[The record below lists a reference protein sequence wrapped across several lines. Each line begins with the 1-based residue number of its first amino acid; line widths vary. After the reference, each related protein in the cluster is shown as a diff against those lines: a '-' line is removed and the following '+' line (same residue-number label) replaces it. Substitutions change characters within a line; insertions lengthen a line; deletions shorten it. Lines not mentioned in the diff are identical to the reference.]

1 MSIFL
6 RATGLAVAAT
16 LSACAVQGPAKQ
28 VDSLAPQQWQ
38 APLPHNGSQA
48 DLATWWRGQADGLL
62 VELIES
68 AQAVSPTVASAASRI
83 AQSRSER
90 VAAGAALAPNV
101 DAAASVNR
109 SNQQSAL
116 PMGTT
121 SQAALNASWEID
133 LFGANRAARDAAQAR
148 LESAHAG
155 WHDARVSV
163 AAEVA
168 NQYYGLRA
176 CEQLLAVAQQ
186 DAGSRADTAKLT
198 ELSAKAGFQS
208 PASLSLARASAAE
221 GNSRYLAQ
229 RAACDVDVKVLSAL
243 TAITEP
249 ALRQK
254 LAASAQAAGISA
266 AGQHGVDAGAM
277 RAATGAAG
285 TGGAAAASNAATG
298 AVRTDSAAATSS
310 AATGAVGT
318 SGAAATGNAAPGAAG
333 YAAFAAPS
341 MAIAELPAQILSQR
355 PDVFTAEREV
365 AASSADVGN
374 AQAQRYPRL
383 TLSGSVGVA
392 NFRAA
397 GDNTKT
403 DTWTIGPV
411 AISVPVFD
419 AGRRRANVDA
429 ASARYDAAVSSYRAT
444 VRNAVSEVEQ
454 ALVNLDSTAAR
465 AGDAQTSL
473 EGYRANYIAVE
484 DRYKNGMASLFE
496 LEDAR
501 RTRLAA
507 EQTVINLQRER
518 SAAWVALYRAAGG
531 GWKPATP
538 AATADAQPAPS
549 SAPAA
554 ATAAASTATPQ
565 RAAIAAN

>member
-6 RATGLAVAAT
+6 RAMALAVAAT

-28 VDSLAPQQWQ
+28 VDSLAPPQWQ

-62 VELIES
+62 AELIES

-101 DAAASVNR
+101 DAAGSVSR

-121 SQAALNASWEID
+121 SQVALNASWEID

-186 DAGSRADTAKLT
+186 DARSRADTARLT

-208 PASLSLARASAAE
+208 PASLSLARASAAD
-221 GNSRYLAQ
+221 GNSRYIAQ

-243 TAITEP
+243 TAIAEP

-254 LAASAQAAGISA
+254 LAASAQAAGA
-266 AGQHGVDAGAM
+266 P
-277 RAATGAAG
+277 ATA
-285 TGGAAAASNAATG
+285 TTVTVAAAAADASAARNAA
-298 AVRTDSAAATSS
+298 A
-310 AATGAVGT
+310 
-318 SGAAATGNAAPGAAG
+318 

-341 MAIAELPAQILSQR
+341 MAIAELPARTLSQR

-365 AASSADVGN
+365 AAASADVGN

-383 TLSGSVGVA
+383 SLSGSVGVA
-392 NFRAA
+392 NFRAD
-397 GDNTKT
+397 GSNTKT

-419 AGRRRANVDA
+419 AGRRAANVDA
-429 ASARYDAAVSSYRAT
+429 ASARYDAAVASYRAA

-473 EGYRANYIAVE
+473 EGYRANYGAVE

-531 GWKPATP
+531 GWNPATP
-538 AATADAQPAPS
+538 TVATASAQPTPSAAPTAAPS
-549 SAPAA
+549 PAA
-554 ATAAASTATPQ
+554 SP
-565 RAAIAAN
+565 RAALAAN

>member
-6 RATGLAVAAT
+6 RATALAVVMT
-16 LSACAVQGPAKQ
+16 LGGCAVQGPAKQ
-28 VDSLAPQQWQ
+28 VDALAPQQWQ

-68 AQAVSPTVASAASRI
+68 AQAVSPNVASAASRI

-109 SNQQSAL
+109 ANQQSAL

-176 CEQLLAVAQQ
+176 CQQLLAVAQQ
-186 DAGSRADTAKLT
+186 DALSRVDTAKLT

-208 PASLSLARASAAE
+208 PASLALARASAAD
-221 GNSRYLAQ
+221 GNSRYIAQ

-243 TAITEP
+243 TAISEP
-249 ALRQK
+249 QLRQK
-254 LAASAQAAGISA
+254 LA
-266 AGQHGVDAGAM
+266 V
-277 RAATGAAG
+277 ATP
-285 TGGAAAASNAATG
+285 
-298 AVRTDSAAATSS
+298 AV
-310 AATGAVGT
+310 
-318 SGAAATGNAAPGAAG
+318 
-333 YAAFAAPS
+333 APS
-341 MAIAELPAQILSQR
+341 IAIAELPAQTLSQR

-365 AASSADVGN
+365 AAASADVGN

-383 TLSGSVGVA
+383 SLSGSVGVA
-392 NFRAA
+392 NFRTG
-397 GDNTKT
+397 GDNTRT
-403 DTWTIGPV
+403 DTWTIGPL

-419 AGRRRANVDA
+419 AGRRAANVDA
-429 ASARYDAAVSSYRAT
+429 ARARYDSAVSSYRAT

-454 ALVNLDSTAAR
+454 ALVNLDATAAR
-465 AGDAQTSL
+465 AGDAQTAL
-473 EGYRANYIAVE
+473 EGYRANYSAVE

-531 GWKPATP
+531 GWNP
-538 AATADAQPAPS
+538 
-549 SAPAA
+549 SAP
-554 ATAAASTATPQ
+554 TV
-565 RAAIAAN
+565 AAN

>member
-1 MSIFL
+1 
-6 RATGLAVAAT
+6 
-16 LSACAVQGPAKQ
+16 
-28 VDSLAPQQWQ
+28 VDALAPQQWQ

-68 AQAVSPTVASAASRI
+68 AQQVSPTVASAASRI

-101 DAAASVNR
+101 DAAGSVSR
-109 SNQQSAL
+109 ANQQSAL

-133 LFGANRAARDAAQAR
+133 VFGANRAARDAAQAR

-176 CEQLLAVAQQ
+176 CQQLLAVAQQ
-186 DAGSRADTAKLT
+186 DALSRADTAKLT

-208 PASLSLARASAAE
+208 PASLALARASAAD
-221 GNSRYLAQ
+221 GNSRYIAQ

-243 TAITEP
+243 TAINEP

-254 LAASAQAAGISA
+254 LGASAG
-266 AGQHGVDAGAM
+266 
-277 RAATGAAG
+277 
-285 TGGAAAASNAATG
+285 
-298 AVRTDSAAATSS
+298 
-310 AATGAVGT
+310 
-318 SGAAATGNAAPGAAG
+318 AAPGASSAAGGAG
-333 YAAFAAPS
+333 YAAPS
-341 MAIAELPAQILSQR
+341 ITIAELPAQTLSQR

-365 AASSADVGN
+365 AAASADVGN

-383 TLSGSVGVA
+383 SLSGSVGVA
-392 NFRAA
+392 NFRT
-397 GDNTKT
+397 GGENTKT
-403 DTWTIGPV
+403 DTWTIGPL

-419 AGRRRANVDA
+419 AGRRAANVDA
-429 ASARYDAAVSSYRAT
+429 AGARYDAAVSSYRAT

-454 ALVNLDSTAAR
+454 ALVNLDATAAR
-465 AGDAQTSL
+465 AGDAQTAL
-473 EGYRANYIAVE
+473 EGYRANYSAVE

-531 GWKPATP
+531 GWNP
-538 AATADAQPAPS
+538 
-549 SAPAA
+549 SAP
-554 ATAAASTATPQ
+554 
-565 RAAIAAN
+565 AIAAN

>member
-1 MSIFL
+1 M
-6 RATGLAVAAT
+6 
-16 LSACAVQGPAKQ
+16 LSACAVQGPAAH
-28 VDSLAPQQWQ
+28 VDPLAPQQWQ

-48 DLATWWRGQADGLL
+48 DLAAWWRGQADGLL
-62 VELIES
+62 VQLIES
-68 AQAVSPTVASAASRI
+68 AQSASPTVASAASRI
-83 AQSRSER
+83 AQSRAER

-101 DAAASVNR
+101 DAAASINR

-121 SQAALNASWEID
+121 SQAALNASWEVD

-176 CEQLLAVAQQ
+176 CEQLLAVARQ
-186 DAGSRADTAKLT
+186 DALSRADTARLT
-198 ELSAKAGFQS
+198 ELSATAGFQS
-208 PASLSLARASAAE
+208 PASLALARASAAD
-221 GNSRYLAQ
+221 GNSRYIAQ

-243 TAITEP
+243 TAFTEP
-249 ALRQK
+249 ELRQK
-254 LAASAQAAGISA
+254 LGTAVQAA
-266 AGQHGVDAGAM
+266 
-277 RAATGAAG
+277 
-285 TGGAAAASNAATG
+285 
-298 AVRTDSAAATSS
+298 
-310 AATGAVGT
+310 
-318 SGAAATGNAAPGAAG
+318 AP
-333 YAAFAAPS
+333 
-341 MAIAELPAQILSQR
+341 AIAIPALPAQTLSQR

-365 AASSADVGN
+365 AAASADVGN

-397 GDNTKT
+397 GDSTST

-419 AGRRRANVDA
+419 AGRRRANVDSA
-429 ASARYDAAVSSYRAT
+429 NARYDAAVTSYRAT
-444 VRNAVSEVEQ
+444 VRQAVSEVEQ

-465 AGDAQTSL
+465 AGDAQTAL
-473 EGYRANYIAVE
+473 EGYRVNYTAVD

-531 GWKPATP
+531 GWTAPAT
-538 AATADAQPAPS
+538 AL
-549 SAPAA
+549 AA
-554 ATAAASTATPQ
+554 A
-565 RAAIAAN
+565 N

>member
-6 RATGLAVAAT
+6 RATGLAVAVA
-16 LSACAVQGPAKQ
+16 LGGCAVQGPARQ
-28 VDSLAPQQWQ
+28 VDALAPQQWQ

-90 VAAGAALAPNV
+90 VAASAALAPNV

-109 SNQQSAL
+109 ANQQSAL

-176 CEQLLAVAQQ
+176 CQQLLTVAQQ
-186 DAGSRADTAKLT
+186 DAVSRADTAKLT

-208 PASLSLARASAAE
+208 PASLALARASAAD
-221 GNSRYLAQ
+221 GNSRYIAQ

-243 TAITEP
+243 TAINEP

-254 LAASAQAAGISA
+254 LAA
-266 AGQHGVDAGAM
+266 
-277 RAATGAAG
+277 TG
-285 TGGAAAASNAATG
+285 
-298 AVRTDSAAATSS
+298 ATSS
-310 AATGAVGT
+310 TGT
-318 SGAAATGNAAPGAAG
+318 PT
-333 YAAFAAPS
+333 AAPS
-341 MAIAELPAQILSQR
+341 IAIAELPAQTLSQR

-365 AASSADVGN
+365 AAASADVGN

-383 TLSGSVGVA
+383 SLSGSVGVA
-392 NFRAA
+392 NFRT
-397 GDNTKT
+397 GGENTKT
-403 DTWTIGPV
+403 DTWTIGPL

-419 AGRRRANVDA
+419 AGRRAANVDA

-454 ALVNLDSTAAR
+454 ALVNLDATAAR
-465 AGDAQTSL
+465 TGDAQTSL

-531 GWKPATP
+531 GWNPSAPIAAAAPSPSP
-538 AATADAQPAPS
+538 AASP
-549 SAPAA
+549 
-554 ATAAASTATPQ
+554 
-565 RAAIAAN
+565 RAAN

>member
-6 RATGLAVAAT
+6 RATALAVAVA
-16 LSACAVQGPAKQ
+16 LGGCAVQGPAKQ
-28 VDSLAPQQWQ
+28 VDALAPRQWQ
-38 APLPHNGSQA
+38 APLPHNGSRA

-176 CEQLLAVAQQ
+176 CQQLLTVAQQ
-186 DAGSRADTAKLT
+186 DAVSRADTAKLT

-208 PASLSLARASAAE
+208 PASLSLARASAAD
-221 GNSRYLAQ
+221 GNSRYIAQ

-243 TAITEP
+243 TAIAEP
-249 ALRQK
+249 QLRQK
-254 LAASAQAAGISA
+254 LAA
-266 AGQHGVDAGAM
+266 
-277 RAATGAAG
+277 G
-285 TGGAAAASNAATG
+285 TP
-298 AVRTDSAAATSS
+298 AV
-310 AATGAVGT
+310 
-318 SGAAATGNAAPGAAG
+318 APAI
-333 YAAFAAPS
+333 
-341 MAIAELPAQILSQR
+341 AIAELPAQTLSQR

-365 AASSADVGN
+365 AAASADVGN

-383 TLSGSVGVA
+383 SLSGSVGVA
-392 NFRAA
+392 NFRAG

-403 DTWTIGPV
+403 DTWTIGPLSV
-411 AISVPVFD
+411 SVPVFD
-419 AGRRRANVDA
+419 AGRRAANVDA

-454 ALVNLDSTAAR
+454 AMVNLDATGAR
-465 AGDAQTSL
+465 AGDAQTAL
-473 EGYRANYIAVE
+473 EGYRANYSAVE

-531 GWKPATP
+531 GWNP
-538 AATADAQPAPS
+538 
-549 SAPAA
+549 SAPAL
-554 ATAAASTATPQ
+554 
-565 RAAIAAN
+565 AAN

>member
-6 RATGLAVAAT
+6 RATGLAVVVA
-16 LSACAVQGPAKQ
+16 LGGCAVQGPAKQ
-28 VDSLAPQQWQ
+28 VDALAPQQWQ

-176 CEQLLAVAQQ
+176 CQQLLAVAQQ
-186 DAGSRADTAKLT
+186 DAVSRADTAKLT

-208 PASLSLARASAAE
+208 PASLALARASAAD
-221 GNSRYLAQ
+221 GNSRYIAQ

-243 TAITEP
+243 TAISEP
-249 ALRQK
+249 QLRQK
-254 LAASAQAAGISA
+254 LAAGSAP
-266 AGQHGVDAGAM
+266 GVGAS
-277 RAATGAAG
+277 
-285 TGGAAAASNAATG
+285 GGASAT
-298 AVRTDSAAATSS
+298 
-310 AATGAVGT
+310 
-318 SGAAATGNAAPGAAG
+318 AAG
-333 YAAFAAPS
+333 YAAYAAPS
-341 MAIAELPAQILSQR
+341 IAIAELPAQTLSQR

-365 AASSADVGN
+365 AAASADVGN

-383 TLSGSVGVA
+383 SLSGSVGVA
-392 NFRAA
+392 NFRA
-397 GDNTKT
+397 GGENTKT
-403 DTWTIGPV
+403 DTWTIGPL

-419 AGRRRANVDA
+419 AGRRAANVDA

-454 ALVNLDSTAAR
+454 ALINLDATGAR
-465 AGDAQTSL
+465 AGDAQTAL
-473 EGYRANYIAVE
+473 EGYRANYSAVE

-531 GWKPATP
+531 GWKP
-538 AATADAQPAPS
+538 
-549 SAPAA
+549 SAPAL
-554 ATAAASTATPQ
+554 
-565 RAAIAAN
+565 AAN

>member
-1 MSIFL
+1 MRVFL
-6 RATGLAVAAT
+6 RATVLAVAAT
-16 LSACAVQGPAKQ
+16 LSACAVQGPATQ
-28 VDSLAPQQWQ
+28 VDALAPQQWQ

-48 DLATWWRGQADGLL
+48 DLATWWRAQADGLL
-62 VELIES
+62 VQLIES

-83 AQSRSER
+83 AQSRAER

-186 DAGSRADTAKLT
+186 DAVSRADTARLT
-198 ELSAKAGFQS
+198 DLSAKAGFQS
-208 PASLSLARASAAE
+208 PASLSLARASAAD
-221 GNSRYLAQ
+221 GNSRYIAQ

-243 TAITEP
+243 TAIAEP
-249 ALRQK
+249 ELRQK
-254 LAASAQAAGISA
+254 LAAPLRAAAGAGGSA
-266 AGQHGVDAGAM
+266 DSVARAKDAVY
-277 RAATGAAG
+277 AT
-285 TGGAAAASNAATG
+285 
-298 AVRTDSAAATSS
+298 
-310 AATGAVGT
+310 
-318 SGAAATGNAAPGAAG
+318 
-333 YAAFAAPS
+333 FAAPS
-341 MAIAELPAQILSQR
+341 MTIGELPARTLRQR
-355 PDVFTAEREV
+355 PDVFTAEREL
-365 AASSADVGN
+365 AAASADVGN

-392 NFRAA
+392 NFRAG

-411 AISVPVFD
+411 ALSLPVFD

-429 ASARYDAAVSSYRAT
+429 AGARYDAAVVSYRAT
-444 VRNAVSEVEQ
+444 VRQAVSEVEQ

-465 AGDAQTSL
+465 AGDAETAL
-473 EGYRANYIAVE
+473 DGYRANYTAVDE
-484 DRYKNGMASLFE
+484 RYKNGMASLFE

-501 RTRLAA
+501 RTRLTA

-531 GWKPATP
+531 GFTPPATSDTAL
-538 AATADAQPAPS
+538 AA

-554 ATAAASTATPQ
+554 ATLVAANAHAPERATP
-565 RAAIAAN
+565 AAN

>member
-6 RATGLAVAAT
+6 RATGLAVAVA
-16 LSACAVQGPAKQ
+16 LGGCAVQGPAKQ
-28 VDSLAPQQWQ
+28 VDAAAPQQWQ
-38 APLPHNGSQA
+38 APLPHNGSRA

-101 DAAASVNR
+101 DAAGGVSR

-121 SQAALNASWEID
+121 SQVALNASWEID

-176 CEQLLAVAQQ
+176 CQQLLTVAQQ
-186 DAGSRADTAKLT
+186 DALSRADTAKLT

-208 PASLSLARASAAE
+208 PASLSLARASAAD
-221 GNSRYLAQ
+221 GNSRYIAQ
-229 RAACDVDVKVLSAL
+229 RAACDVDVKVLAAL
-243 TAITEP
+243 TAISEQQ
-249 ALRQK
+249 LRQK
-254 LAASAQAAGISA
+254 LAASAGAPAAPSA
-266 AGQHGVDAGAM
+266 
-277 RAATGAAG
+277 
-285 TGGAAAASNAATG
+285 
-298 AVRTDSAAATSS
+298 SS
-310 AATGAVGT
+310 AAVST
-318 SGAAATGNAAPGAAG
+318 G
-333 YAAFAAPS
+333 YAAPAI
-341 MAIAELPAQILSQR
+341 AIAELPAQTLSQR

-365 AASSADVGN
+365 AAASADVGN

-383 TLSGSVGVA
+383 SLSGSVGVA
-392 NFRAA
+392 NFRS
-397 GDNTKT
+397 GGENTKT
-403 DTWTIGPV
+403 DTWTIGPLSL
-411 AISVPVFD
+411 SVPVFD
-419 AGRRRANVDA
+419 AGRRSANVA
-429 ASARYDAAVSSYRAT
+429 AAGTRYDAAVISYRAT

-454 ALVNLDSTAAR
+454 ALVNLDATAAR
-465 AGDAQTSL
+465 TGDAQTAL
-473 EGYRANYIAVE
+473 EGYRANYAAVE

-531 GWKPATP
+531 GWNPA
-538 AATADAQPAPS
+538 AATADAQPTPS
-549 SAPAA
+549 SP
-554 ATAAASTATPQ
+554 ATPQ
-565 RAAIAAN
+565 RAALAAN